1 MLLLI
6 PMLWHMQAIF
16 EPKGD
21 KLSFPDECKIRT
33 QRVSGTE
40 SPAVWMPADKPTE
53 LSMIKLKKI

>member
-40 SPAVWMPADKPTE
+40 SPAV
-53 LSMIKLKKI
+53 